1 MISRVLVAMDDS
13 EMAAEALR
21 YALALDDD
29 ASITVMTVVGEPSFM
44 MGKAATIALA
54 EDPQEKAAEVA
65 EPVVERAAAIA
76 AEHDVDIETIVK
88 VGHPAREI
96 VNAADEYDTVVL
108 GSHSGSMADRLIVG
122 DVAETVFERSP
133 VPVIVVR

>member
-1 MISRVLVAMDDS
+1 MLSRVLVAMDDS

-21 YALALDDD
+21 YALELADD
-29 ASITVMTVVGEPSFM
+29 ATITVITVVGQPSYM

-54 EDPQEKAAEVA
+54 EDPQEKAEEVA
-65 EPVVERAAAIA
+65 EPVIERAKEIA
-76 AEHDVDIETIVK
+76 AEHDADIDTVIRL
-88 VGHPAREI
+88 GHPAREI
-96 VNAADEYDTVVL
+96 VNAASEYDTVVL

-122 DVAETVFERSP
+122 NVAETVFKSAP